1 MKESLEVTRKQKRL
15 GLEETPHNVE
25 VSMLPLFNA
34 DTNAKPEIHMDVYRR
49 AIRQR
54 LWMIIGVTIL
64 STAFAALY
72 MARQQDVYEAKAR
85 VQVDLENNPAVGVAG
100 KDSVATSSTINDPTY
115 FSTQLQILMGSGL
128 LRRVV
133 KTLDLEHNRDFQSPQ
148 PTDVSTWRALLRMVG
163 LGGKERIS
171 GKRQQKDELP
181 LPANP
186 VAPPTSTEDLE
197 EARRLAPYLAALQKG
212 LIVEPVKDTRLAVR
226 ETPLTDIRFSQPK
239 PQTAAKVP

>member
-54 LWMIIGVTIL
+54 LWMWGVW
-64 STAFAALY
+64 
-72 MARQQDVYEAKAR
+72 
-85 VQVDLENNPAVGVAG
+85 
-100 KDSVATSSTINDPTY
+100 
-115 FSTQLQILMGSGL
+115 
-128 LRRVV
+128 RR
-133 KTLDLEHNRDFQSPQ
+133 R
-148 PTDVSTWRALLRMVG
+148 VG
-163 LGGKERIS
+163 LGEKERIR
-171 GKRQQKDELP
+171 GKRQQKDEFP

-197 EARRLAPYLAALQKG
+197 EARRLAPSLAALKKG

-226 ETPLTDIRFSQPK
+226 ETRLIDIRFSQPK